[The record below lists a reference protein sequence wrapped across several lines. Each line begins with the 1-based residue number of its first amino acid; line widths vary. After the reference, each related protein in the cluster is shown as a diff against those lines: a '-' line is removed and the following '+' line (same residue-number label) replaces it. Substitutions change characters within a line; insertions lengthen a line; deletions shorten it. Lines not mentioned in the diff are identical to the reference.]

1 MRFPGSC
8 EACKYRLLDDYFPRR
23 LYLLN
28 DPNPPPSKRC
38 SENMQQ
44 PCRSVISIKLL

>member
-8 EACKYRLLDDYFPRR
+8 EAFKYRLLDDYFPRR

-28 DPNPPPSKRC
+28 DPNPPPSHFQYYL
-38 SENMQQ
+38 S
-44 PCRSVISIKLL
+44 LFY